1 MTTREPYSFKNWKE
15 MYDTIK
21 SGTDLY
27 CAELSS
33 YAFLYNE
40 DGAICT
46 YHIGLQS
53 AKKLAID
60 SENSGEP
67 GYWGR
72 SLAQEELFMMTILL
86 TGKHSMRHI

>member
-1 MTTREPYSFKNWKE
+1 MTTREPYIFKNWKE

-21 SGTDLY
+21 AGADLY

-46 YHIGLQS
+46 YHIDLQR
-53 AKKLAID
+53 AEKLAID
-60 SENSGEP
+60 SKNSGEP
-67 GYWGR
+67 GYS
-72 SLAQEELFMMTILL
+72 SLAQEGLFMMTILL
-86 TGKHSMRHI
+86 TEKHSMRHI